1 MREFNEVRLDIENV
15 DLKLKE
21 LFLNRMELIEEIKN
35 IKRKNNLPVED
46 KKREEYLITKYSE
59 NVIKYKSEY
68 LDFLNYIFY
77 LSKKNMMEGVENE
90 N

>member
-1 MREFNEVRLDIENV
+1 MRELDEVRLDIENV

-35 IKRKNNLPVED
+35 IKRNNNLPVED